1 MRRDEQ
7 SLEVSLGNKIPIAPF
22 WPIPE
27 RLREHHIYRVIH
39 VPVLLRYVT
48 FRYNRSKTLG
58 FTQLS
63 DLRFVCSLRLKIELS
78 YSSQIGT
85 KKIFSQ

>member
-1 MRRDEQ
+1 
-7 SLEVSLGNKIPIAPF
+7 
-22 WPIPE
+22 
-27 RLREHHIYRVIH
+27 VIH